1 MAKGCTAPGLGGQ
14 FRRMR
19 AAFLVLLFQLPL
31 FPLEAEVYVG
41 PDPFAALF
49 PRDKL
54 PIDTDTMRELSRH
67 LTSVSRREIEGD
79 PSQMRASAQ
88 LLAIAIRLDPANRA
102 ALEIDKALR
111 EGRPV
116 ERFDDDIN
124 GPLRQAWGIAEWLV
138 DPGSGEGGKL
148 LGHQVIDALAVV
160 NPRNPLSKLRD
171 PDGEAERW
179 KNVVPPLAAYRQSP
193 KPAKAPEPPAP
204 EPPPVERPPILLRE
218 ASTQT
223 PLFLYDQ
230 DLRRH
235 LRIAPLQLRI
245 EELAQPDLL
254 TFALQPDVTSPDID
268 AARGEVRKLLEKKW
282 PHLPVQQI
290 AHIATGTERYATK
303 NEQAISG
310 PAALLMH
317 SALTGRKLR
326 PDVIFVGELAT
337 GGNLT
342 RPRQSWDYLR
352 LLRVKGKGRL
362 LVPPDFQPELR
373 AMIAL
378 SDPAF
383 FLRWEVLIV
392 SSIDVALSLASE
404 DGDPEGLAATS
415 LLYEELR
422 KVGESKD
429 VGQLCVNAKVRERL
443 NEIVSKA
450 PFHYSARMLLIQG
463 DAARRPTRVDRE
475 VAARILR
482 SAIEPLSGISRS
494 PLSQL
499 TSKRLITSGEAS
511 GAEIERFAKFI
522 SPKDGDLVKE
532 AREISQLAE
541 TVGRGKRD
549 GALREGVLYYRK
561 VPLPSYHQS
570 LQTKFAAFLRKL
582 SPFTRET
589 IRDPATPAEPAN
601 AGKTP

>member
-1 MAKGCTAPGLGGQ
+1 MAKGCTAPGLGGH
-14 FRRMR
+14 FHRMR
-19 AAFLVLLFQLPL
+19 AIFLVLLFHL
-31 FPLEAEVYVG
+31 FPLPLGAEVYVG

-49 PRDKL
+49 PRDRI

-67 LTSVSRREIEGD
+67 LTNVSRRETGED
-79 PSQMRASAQ
+79 PSQMRATAQ

-102 ALEIDKALR
+102 ALEIDKALQ
-111 EGRPV
+111 EGNPV
-116 ERFDDDIN
+116 EPFGDDIN
-124 GPLRQAWGIAEWLV
+124 GPLRQAWGIADWLI
-138 DPGSGEGGKL
+138 DPESGEGGKR
-148 LGHQVIDALAVV
+148 LGHQIVDALAVV
-160 NPRNPLSKLRD
+160 NPRSPLAKLQD
-171 PDGEAERW
+171 PEGEAGRW
-179 KNVVPPLAAYRQSP
+179 EDVVPPLAAYRQSP
-193 KPAKAPEPPAP
+193 EPVKDPEPAAP
-204 EPPPVERPPILLRE
+204 EPPPVERPPIVLRQ
-218 ASTQT
+218 ASTQA

-235 LRIAPLQLRI
+235 LRIAPLKLQV
-245 EELAQPDLL
+245 EALAQPDLL
-254 TFALQPDVTSPDID
+254 TFALKPDVKSPYID
-268 AARGEVRKLLEKKW
+268 AARNEVRKLLEKTW
-282 PHLPVQQI
+282 PHLPIQTLARI
-290 AHIATGTERYATK
+290 STGTERYAAK

-326 PDVIFVGELAT
+326 SDVIFVGELAP
-337 GGNLT
+337 GGSLT

-362 LVPPDFQPELR
+362 LVPPDFEPELR

-378 SDPAF
+378 ADPSF

-404 DGDPEGLAATS
+404 NGDPEGLAATS

-422 KVGESKD
+422 KVGESTD
-429 VGQLCVNAKVRERL
+429 VGQLCVNARVRERL

-463 DAARRPTRVDRE
+463 DATRRPTRVDRE

-522 SPKDGDLVKE
+522 SPKDADLLKE
-532 AREISQLAE
+532 AREIAQLAE
-541 TVGRGKRD
+541 TMGRGKRD
-549 GALREGVLYYRK
+549 GDLREGVLYYRK
-561 VPLPSYHQS
+561 LPLPSYHQN
-570 LQTKFAAFLRKL
+570 LQTKFAAYLKKL

-589 IRDPATPAEPAN
+589 IRASTAPADPAN